1 MLFDA
6 PELREPEFAIIKQ
19 IDELRSNLRFM
30 LAEPRRWTGLLAR
43 VMFARSMQGSNS
55 IEGYNVTVNDAVAAI
70 AKDSALETSGESWKA
85 ILGYRDA
92 MTYILRLSGDV
103 HFEYQEGFIRS
114 LHYMLMAHD
123 PEKHPGTW
131 RRGPVFV
138 RREESGETV
147 YEGAPVEEL
156 PKTDPRIDGTAKHE
170 GQHLA
175 HGLGR
180 DGPSQSSN
188 DSSLL

>member
-92 MTYILRLSGDV
+92 MTLHSPALR
-103 HFEYQEGFIRS
+103 
-114 LHYMLMAHD
+114 
-123 PEKHPGTW
+123 
-131 RRGPVFV
+131 
-138 RREESGETV
+138 
-147 YEGAPVEEL
+147 
-156 PKTDPRIDGTAKHE
+156 
-170 GQHLA
+170 
-175 HGLGR
+175 
-180 DGPSQSSN
+180 
-188 DSSLL
+188 